1 APVAN
6 AVNKTCGN
14 CAHKCGFVKIAK
26 KSFICARPSTNSY
39 PTGFCIN
46 ELADSIQKAD
56 NAVPNATS
64 QIDNK
69 LTRLDKRFHP
79 NTQIPMKV
87 DSIKNANKPSIA
99 NDGPNTSPTKREYVD
114 QFIPNWNSFKIP
126 VTTPTE

>member
-1 APVAN
+1 PVNKITKAENAPIVIAILNDFLNISTSCLRAIFQALIPATKNAPVAN

-69 LTRLDKRFHP
+69 
-79 NTQIPMKV
+79 
-87 DSIKNANKPSIA
+87 
-99 NDGPNTSPTKREYVD
+99 
-114 QFIPNWNSFKIP
+114 
-126 VTTPTE
+126 